1 MLQARSHVAG
11 SIPCNPRNGQV
22 ESLGEITYY
31 ARRLQ
36 QAEMQETL
44 FAGFTLESVA
54 QGRQPYLP
62 DQNSADEI
70 LQGTAQRFRS
80 AEAR

>member
-1 MLQARSHVAG
+1 
-11 SIPCNPRNGQV
+11 
-22 ESLGEITYY
+22 
-31 ARRLQ
+31 
-36 QAEMQETL
+36 MQETL

>member
-1 MLQARSHVAG
+1 
-11 SIPCNPRNGQV
+11 
-22 ESLGEITYY
+22 
-31 ARRLQ
+31 
-36 QAEMQETL
+36 MQEIL

-62 DQNSADEI
+62 DQSSADEI
-70 LQGTAQRFRS
+70 LQGTAQKFRA